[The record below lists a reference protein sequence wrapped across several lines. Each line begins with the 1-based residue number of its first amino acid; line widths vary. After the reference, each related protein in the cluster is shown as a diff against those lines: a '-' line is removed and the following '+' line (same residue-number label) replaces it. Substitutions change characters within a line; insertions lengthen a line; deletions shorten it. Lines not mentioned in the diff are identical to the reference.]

1 MNDMNGRIALQV
13 NALVGITSSAI
24 AGATM
29 WLVLS
34 RPAEV
39 AVAMSD
45 EQYAAVAG
53 AVARQLGTW
62 LQAILRF
69 L

>member
-1 MNDMNGRIALQV
+1 MNGLALRL

-39 AVAMSD
+39 AVAMSNQ
-45 EQYAAVAG
+45 QYGTVAAAVM
-53 AVARQLGTW
+53 RQLGAW
-62 LQAILRF
+62 LHAILQF